1 MVSSVTILGIIGVLI
16 WYELHRIADKLE
28 HMNKGISVVSI
39 KNLEDA
45 AVYLGRALEESA
57 IRVAT
62 AQKKLQSS

>member
-1 MVSSVTILGIIGVLI
+1 MLSSVTVLGIIGVLI

-28 HMNKGISVVSI
+28 HLSKGVSTVFI

-45 AVYLGRALEESA
+45 AVHVGRTIDDSA
-57 IRVAT
+57 NRIVV